1 MNPLTLEWITKAEGD
16 WGSAQ
21 REFQVTQNTNYDLVC
36 YLTQQ
41 CAEKYVKAR
50 LQEAG
55 ATIPKIHDL
64 VKLLN
69 LALPLEP
76 SWRVLLN
83 DLKFLSDFAFLY
95 RYPGATAS
103 INDAQDAIESC
114 RKVREAV
121 RQSFG
126 LPI

>member
-1 MNPLTLEWITKAEGD
+1 MNPLTVEWIAKAEGD
-16 WGSAQ
+16 WNSAR
-21 REFQVTQNTNYDLVC
+21 RESQVTQNANYDLVC

-69 LALPLEP
+69 LVLPLEP
-76 SWRVLLN
+76 SWQALRN

-95 RYPGATAS
+95 RYPGATATA
-103 INDAQDAIESC
+103 NDAQDAMESC
-114 RKVREAV
+114 
-121 RQSFG
+121 
-126 LPI
+126 